1 MLSDPL
7 FRHLRPEPSIFGNQ
21 SREAVTTGR
30 AHGNLLSSDHFQ
42 ISNGSANT
50 WLLIIICIILPSWQ
64 TVSHFAVLYPI
75 QSHYCMPCTYLQG
88 ILIRS
93 CKGRFPFTESALL
106 FILQSQKQFGQVF
119 RILHL
124 VPSILHAIEKR
135 VRKWYRVCSRWFPKQ
150 KGDVSGTPQTPDSS
164 NPCQY
169 SLSLY
174 LGGDFHVRSRI
185 SRLRK
190 DWVIVFH

>member
-21 SREAVTTGR
+21 SRGAVTGR

-75 QSHYCMPCTYLQG
+75 QSHCCMPCTYLQG

-124 VPSILHAIEKR
+124 VPSILHAI
-135 VRKWYRVCSRWFPKQ
+135 V
-150 KGDVSGTPQTPDSS
+150 KGFVNG
-164 NPCQY
+164 
-169 SLSLY
+169 
-174 LGGDFHVRSRI
+174 
-185 SRLRK
+185 
-190 DWVIVFH
+190 IVFVRADFQSRREMPLELHRPPILRTHASIHYRCI